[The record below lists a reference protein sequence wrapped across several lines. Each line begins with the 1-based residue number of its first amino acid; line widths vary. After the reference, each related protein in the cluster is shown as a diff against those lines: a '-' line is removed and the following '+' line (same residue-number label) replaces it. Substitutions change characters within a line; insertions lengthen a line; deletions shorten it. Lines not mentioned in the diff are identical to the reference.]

1 LLSKEGKNYCDAVL
15 NELEKNTIYIHR
27 MQLWLAIALPA
38 YADLEWQCS
47 MTELAIE
54 QNPTHGFT
62 APSEGGEV
70 QAGNPL
76 PIGGAHQYGDG
87 VNFVLFSRHATR
99 IRLEFYRNASD
110 SSPSKI
116 IDLDPARHRTGDV
129 WHVWVRGI
137 PSGQLY
143 GYRIEGP
150 YQPEEGH
157 RFNPHKLLLDPFA
170 RALAC
175 VEDWDFS
182 AARGYDS
189 SSSLTDLSISTVDNA
204 GTTPKCIFT
213 NDHFDW
219 EMDSPPKHSAS
230 DTVIYE
236 THVRGLTIHPSSGV
250 AHPGTFTG
258 LTEKIPYL
266 QDLGVTAI
274 ELMPVLEFNENESI
288 RLNPVTGEK
297 LKNYWGYNPVAYFAP
312 KESYSI
318 DGSHRR
324 QTVEFREMVKAFHR
338 AGIEVILDIVL
349 NHTAEGNETGP
360 TISLRGIENSIFY
373 MLQENGRRYYKD
385 FTGVGNTLN
394 ANHPIVRQFVMLV
407 LRHWVMHMHVDGF
420 RFDLA
425 SVLGRDEHGNIL
437 RNAPLLEEI
446 AEDPILRDV
455 KLIAEAW
462 DAGGAYQV
470 GSFST
475 QRWTEWNGRFRDDVR
490 RFWIGDAGMMG
501 SFASRICG
509 SSDLYQA
516 SGKGPASSLNF
527 VTSHDGFTLN
537 DLVSYKQK
545 HNDENGEYGRDGI
558 DANYSDN
565 CGAEG
570 PSDDAV
576 VEGMRNRLIKTFL
589 LTLFISRGV
598 PMLLGGDEFRRTQRG
613 NNNAYCQDN
622 AVSWFDWSLV
632 EKHKEIRRF
641 TRGMIAFRRTHS
653 VLRREVFYTDADI
666 KWFAPNGATPD
677 WMDQRQKSFAC
688 LILGNGEPDLLLM
701 FNADTRSVDFS
712 IPALPASKIWRLAV
726 DTSRTAPDDLYETGN
741 EPSMQ
746 GQISFRVEPRS
757 SAILLTDG

>member
-1 LLSKEGKNYCDAVL
+1 
-15 NELEKNTIYIHR
+15 
-27 MQLWLAIALPA
+27 
-38 YADLEWQCS
+38 

-54 QNPTHGFT
+54 QSQTKGFA
-62 APSEGGEV
+62 APSGRGEV

-76 PIGGAHQYGDG
+76 PWGAHQRGDG
-87 VNFVLFSRHATR
+87 VNFALFSRHATR
-99 IRLEFYRNASD
+99 VRLELYQDADD
-110 SSPSKI
+110 STATRI
-116 IDLDPARHRTGDV
+116 IELDPVRHRTGDV
-129 WHVWVRGI
+129 WHVWVRSI
-137 PSGQLY
+137 PAGQLY

-150 YQPEEGH
+150 YQPEQGH

-170 RALAC
+170 RAIAG
-175 VEDWDFS
+175 VKDWDFL

-189 SSSLTDLSISTVDNA
+189 ASGLTDLSISTVDDA
-204 GTTPKCIFT
+204 GTTPKSIFT
-213 NDHFDW
+213 HDDFDW
-219 EMDSPPKHSAS
+219 EMDSPPKHPAS
-230 DTVIYE
+230 DMVIYE
-236 THVRGLTIHPSSGV
+236 THVRGFTIHPSSGV
-250 AHPGTFTG
+250 AHPGTFRS

-266 QDLGVTAI
+266 KDLGMTAI
-274 ELMPVLEFNENESI
+274 ELMPVIEFNANELR
-288 RLNPVTGEK
+288 RLNPITAEK
-297 LKNYWGYNPVAYFAP
+297 LKNYWGYNPVAFFAP
-312 KESYSI
+312 KQSYGI
-318 DGSHRR
+318 GGAAGQ
-324 QTVEFREMVKAFHR
+324 QTLEFREMVKAFHR

-360 TISLRGIENSIFY
+360 TICLRGIENSIFY

-394 ANHPIVRQFVMLV
+394 ANHPIVREFVMSV
-407 LRHWVMHMHVDGF
+407 LRYWVMHMHVDGF

-437 RNAPLLEEI
+437 RNAPLLDVI

-475 QRWTEWNGRFRDDVR
+475 RRWGEWNGRFRDDVR
-490 RFWIGDAGMMG
+490 SFWIGDAGMMG
-501 SFASRICG
+501 LFASRICG
-509 SSDLYQA
+509 SSDLYEG
-516 SGKGPASSLNF
+516 SGKGPGSSLNF

-545 HNDENGEYGRDGI
+545 HNDENGEYSRDGS

-565 CGAEG
+565 CGVEG
-570 PSDDAV
+570 PSDDPA

-589 LTLFISRGV
+589 LTLFISRGI

-622 AVSWFDWSLV
+622 EVSWFDWSLV
-632 EKHKEIRRF
+632 EKHKEIHRF
-641 TRGMIAFRRTHS
+641 TRGMIAFRRAHS
-653 VLRREVFYTDADI
+653 ALRKEVFYTEADI
-666 KWFAPNGATPD
+666 KWFAPNGATTD
-677 WMDQRQKSFAC
+677 WMDRRQKSFAC
-688 LILGNGEPDLLLM
+688 LILGQSEPDLFLM
-701 FNADTRSVDFS
+701 FNADSRSVDFS
-712 IPALPASKIWRLAV
+712 IPALPGSQIWRMAV
-726 DTSRTAPDDLYETGN
+726 DTARAAPDDLYEAGN